1 MLRLERPE
9 HAARKYAS
17 YRLGRND
24 AGLIIPRAEAARILG
39 IACDETLIA
48 LQTDQW
54 QVSKE
59 LQSHGSC
66 RFTYNGTPFEGLVTR
81 RVRSTR
87 TRRSNPGAAT
97 SRRATSEPSFP
108 ASPQP
113 PAARHRRARFAPR
126 SVPSGIRASCASITY
141 RGLPGTVS
149 APRPPAPYPRRV
161 SPAEFSSMKFSSNS
175 VRWRDDY

>member
-24 AGLIIPRAEAARILG
+24 AGLIIPRAAAARILG

-81 RVRSTR
+81 GEINTHTSIQSWGSDISARDER
-87 TRRSNPGAAT
+87 TF
-97 SRRATSEPSFP
+97 FP
-108 ASPQP
+108 VSPQP

-161 SPAEFSSMKFSSNS
+161 SPAEFSSI
-175 VRWRDDY
+175 

>member
-24 AGLIIPRAEAARILG
+24 AGLIIPRAAAARILG

-81 RVRSTR
+81 GEINTHTSIQSWGSDISARDER
-87 TRRSNPGAAT
+87 TFFSGVAAAA
-97 SRRATSEPSFP
+97 SRA
-108 ASPQP
+108 
-113 PAARHRRARFAPR
+113 
-126 SVPSGIRASCASITY
+126 
-141 RGLPGTVS
+141 
-149 APRPPAPYPRRV
+149 
-161 SPAEFSSMKFSSNS
+161 
-175 VRWRDDY
+175 

>member
-24 AGLIIPRAEAARILG
+24 AGLIIPRAAARILG

-81 RVRSTR
+81 GEINTHTSIQSWGSDISARDER
-87 TRRSNPGAAT
+87 TFFSGVAAAAG
-97 SRRATSEPSFP
+97 RATPPGSFCASLRAVWDPSL
-108 ASPQP
+108 
-113 PAARHRRARFAPR
+113 
-126 SVPSGIRASCASITY
+126 SCASITY

-161 SPAEFSSMKFSSNS
+161 SPAELSSI
-175 VRWRDDY
+175 

>member
-1 MLRLERPE
+1 VLRLERPE

-24 AGLIIPRAEAARILG
+24 AGLIIPRAAAARILG

-81 RVRSTR
+81 GEINTHTSIQSWGSDISARDER
-87 TRRSNPGAAT
+87 TFLSGVAAAAG
-97 SRRATSEPSFP
+97 RATPPGSFCASLRAVWDPSLLRVDYVPGFAWDGLGSE
-108 ASPQP
+108 
-113 PAARHRRARFAPR
+113 AART
-126 SVPSGIRASCASITY
+126 VPKASIA
-141 RGLPGTVS
+141 S
-149 APRPPAPYPRRV
+149 
-161 SPAEFSSMKFSSNS
+161 
-175 VRWRDDY
+175 